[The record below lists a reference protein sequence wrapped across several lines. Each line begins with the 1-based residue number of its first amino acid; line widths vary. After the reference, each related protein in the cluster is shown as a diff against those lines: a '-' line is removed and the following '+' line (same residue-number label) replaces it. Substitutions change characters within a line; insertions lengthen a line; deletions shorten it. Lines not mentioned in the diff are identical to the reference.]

1 MTRTKADQRRGRRG
15 FTLLEMIVA
24 GAMAALILAAVTFAL
39 SQLGRSRNVSV
50 ARLESSMR
58 ARAAL
63 DSVRRDVASVLRDG
77 DLFNTRIL
85 IRSGTAST
93 PAGAFDRDDLLLV
106 TTRLAATRENAF
118 GGEGIEYETQ
128 YRIEEDAG
136 GASLWQR
143 RDFVPDRW
151 LDGGGVATPLVD
163 GVVGLQFEAYDGLA
177 WYDEWDSDVDGLPWA
192 VRATI
197 TAVPDASDPR
207 QGDTRHLVTL
217 RTTIAIDRIVP
228 PPQPPAEGEEMEEG
242 VDAAGGEALAFDEN
256 GNPIVGGPG
265 GIGGGAGGA
274 GGAAAAAGISPE
286 TADGGAGGGRRPGA
300 AGGGGLLIGG
310 GGGLQNPSQNDADS
324 PRNPSGRRPGVSEP
338 TGTVGRGSRTNRL
351 GNTTP
356 RGGS

>member
-1 MTRTKADQRRGRRG
+1 MQKTKADPRRRRRG

-39 SQLGRSRNVSV
+39 SQLGRSRSVSV
-50 ARLESSMR
+50 ARLESSLR

-63 DSVRRDVASVLRDG
+63 DTVRRDVASVLRDG

-85 IRSGTAST
+85 VRSGTAST
-93 PAGAFDRDDLLLV
+93 PAGSFDRDDLLLV
-106 TTRLAATRENAF
+106 TTRLAPTRENAF

-128 YRIEEDAG
+128 YRIEADAG
-136 GASLWQR
+136 GTTLWQR

-151 LDGGGVATPLVD
+151 LDGGGVATPLVE

-197 TAVPDASDPR
+197 TTLPDTSDPA

-228 PPQPPAEGEEMEEG
+228 PPQPPAEGESGEDAL
-242 VDAAGGEALAFDEN
+242 DAAAGEQLAFDEN

-265 GIGGGAGGA
+265 GVGGGAA
-274 GGAAAAAGISPE
+274 GAAAAAGISPE
-286 TADGGAGGGRRPGA
+286 TADGGAIGGRRPGA
-300 AGGGGLLIGG
+300 GGGGGGLPIGG
-310 GGGLQNPSQNDADS
+310 GGGLQNPSENDSDS
-324 PRNPSGRRPGVSEP
+324 PRNPTGRRPGASAP
-338 TGTVGRGSRTNRL
+338 TGVLGRGSRTNRL